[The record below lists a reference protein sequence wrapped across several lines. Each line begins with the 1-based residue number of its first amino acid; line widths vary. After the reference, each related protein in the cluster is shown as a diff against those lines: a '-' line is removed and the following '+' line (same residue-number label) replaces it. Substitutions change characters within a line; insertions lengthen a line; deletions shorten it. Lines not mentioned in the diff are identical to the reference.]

1 MTSVER
7 LARRAPDDGIVRRTV
22 VLVGLMGA
30 GKTTV
35 GRLLAVRLDQ
45 PFLDSDEEIE
55 RRTGLSIAELF
66 ARHGEAE
73 FRRLERAVI
82 CQLLQGSPI
91 VLATGGG
98 AFLDGATRSS
108 IQRGAV
114 SVWLRASLDQ
124 MTVRVGDGADRPLLG
139 GRPRDRLAALME
151 HRYPIY
157 AEADLMQ
164 DTSEASADDVADA
177 IAAKLAVTRPPRSL
191 EVVLR
196 HDRYSVLVGNGL
208 VDHAGVLLAPL
219 LPQKRIAV
227 VTDEVVAA
235 LHLPR
240 LLAALAEGGI
250 AAEAVVVPA
259 GEASKSLS
267 GFGRVTDALLSQAV
281 ERRTTVLAFGGG
293 VIGDLAGYAAAAVL
307 RGLPFVQMPTTLLAQ
322 VDSSVGGKVGI
333 NTAFG
338 KNTLGAFHQ
347 PIAVLADIGLLSTL
361 PPRELRAGYAEIVK
375 AGLISDPSLF
385 AWCEANASALLA
397 GDAAAQ
403 AEAVYRA
410 CAFKAAVVAD
420 DEREEKPDG
429 RALLNLGH
437 TFAHALEAEMGYDGR
452 LLHGEAVSIGLV
464 LAFRL
469 SVRLGLCPPE
479 DAARLEAHLRDVGLT
494 TSILDRGRP
503 LSADRLLAHMRQDKK
518 TKDRQLTFILVK
530 GIGNAFACREV
541 DPDMVR
547 AELEARP

>member
-1 MTSVER
+1 M
-7 LARRAPDDGIVRRTV
+7 
-22 VLVGLMGA
+22 
-30 GKTTV
+30 
-35 GRLLAVRLDQ
+35 
-45 PFLDSDEEIE
+45 
-55 RRTGLSIAELF
+55 
-66 ARHGEAE
+66 
-73 FRRLERAVI
+73 
-82 CQLLQGSPI
+82 
-91 VLATGGG
+91 
-98 AFLDGATRSS
+98 
-108 IQRGAV
+108 
-114 SVWLRASLDQ
+114 
-124 MTVRVGDGADRPLLG
+124 
-139 GRPRDRLAALME
+139 
-151 HRYPIY
+151 
-157 AEADLMQ
+157 
-164 DTSEASADDVADA
+164 
-177 IAAKLAVTRPPRSL
+177 
-191 EVVLR
+191 
-196 HDRYSVLVGNGL
+196 
-208 VDHAGVLLAPL
+208 
-219 LPQKRIAV
+219 
-227 VTDEVVAA
+227 
-235 LHLPR
+235 
-240 LLAALAEGGI
+240 
-250 AAEAVVVPA
+250 PA

-333 NTAFG
+333 NTVFG

-385 AWCEANASALLA
+385 AWCETNAAALLA

-403 AEAVYRA
+403 AEAVHRA

-469 SVRLGLCPPE
+469 SVRLGLCPPQ
-479 DAARLEAHLRDVGLT
+479 DAARLEAHLRDVGLM
-494 TSILDRGRP
+494 TSILDRGQP
-503 LSADRLLAHMRQDKK
+503 LPADRLLAHMRQDKK

-530 GIGNAFACREV
+530 GIGKAFACRDV
-541 DPDMVR
+541 GSGHGSRRTGGPVMTLLAGKRPVLPPAGPGR
-547 AELEARP
+547 ASRGADRRRARRGRPPGLP